1 MNIYVSN
8 LSFNVT
14 DEDLQDYFAEYGE
27 VSSAKVIMD
36 KFTGKSR
43 GFAFVEMSDDEAAKK
58 AIQELGGAS
67 VDGRTIGVSV
77 AKPREDRGNGGGGN
91 KGGGGFQARNNN
103 YSNRRYY
110 TGGLLAIEGFYK
122 GPFFIWGNLCSLEI
136 LAQGQL
142 DRCAH
147 IERVDADTA
156 AEFFR

>member
-43 GFAFVEMSDDEAAKK
+43 GFAFVEMPDDAAAQK
-58 AIQELGGAS
+58 AIQELDGAS

-77 AKPREDRGNGGGGN
+77 AKPREDRGGN
-91 KGGGGFQARNNN
+91 KGGGSFQRRNNN
-103 YSNRRYY
+103 YSNSRY
-110 TGGLLAIEGFYK
+110 
-122 GPFFIWGNLCSLEI
+122 
-136 LAQGQL
+136 
-142 DRCAH
+142 
-147 IERVDADTA
+147 
-156 AEFFR
+156 